1 MYVILE
7 DIDTC
12 EEIEYSGQEFI
23 DLFETED
30 ITYLKSLLI
39 DWMNSN
45 K

>member
-7 DIDTC
+7 DTDTC
-12 EEIEYSGQEFI
+12 EEIEYSGHEFI

-30 ITYLKSLLI
+30 ITYVKSLLI
-39 DWMNSN
+39 DWVNSN